1 MGAVGLAMRSDD
13 SPHPSIP
20 SPEGEGR
27 KQGLPFAAFAES
39 SGFRSDARFA
49 AAPAHAPAPEAEP
62 DDPLAVAWAEG
73 YLAGSEQAKA
83 DAAQQAQAEGAA
95 RDALSLSFT
104 RLSREMEELLR
115 QRLRDTIAALCET
128 ALAPLAL
135 DETALMRRIERAVT
149 MFARADDERVI
160 RLNPEDLALVS
171 AQFRDD
177 WQVVPDPALER
188 GALRVES
195 DSGGV
200 EDGPAQW
207 RMELAEALQQC

>member
-1 MGAVGLAMRSDD
+1 MSEGVAPLLGPVLLPHAGGGKLQLETIAKSTGFRTDIRFSLTPVPPPQSAPQDPLTVAWSEGFAVG
-13 SPHPSIP
+13 
-20 SPEGEGR
+20 
-27 KQGLPFAAFAES
+27 
-39 SGFRSDARFA
+39 
-49 AAPAHAPAPEAEP
+49 
-62 DDPLAVAWAEG
+62 
-73 YLAGSEQAKA
+73 
-83 DAAQQAQAEGAA
+83 AQQARVEAAEQAGIEGEA
-95 RDALSLSFT
+95 REALTLAFT
-104 RLSREMEELLR
+104 RLDAELAEILR
-115 QRLRDTIAALCET
+115 QRLHDTVAALCET